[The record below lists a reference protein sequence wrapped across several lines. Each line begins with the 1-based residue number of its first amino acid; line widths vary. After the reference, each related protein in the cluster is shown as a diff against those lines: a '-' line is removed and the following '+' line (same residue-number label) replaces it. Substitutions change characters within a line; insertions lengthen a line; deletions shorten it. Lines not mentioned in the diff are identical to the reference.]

1 MVVWKLYQEKLI
13 CKLNFKIF
21 PFTVL
26 LMNFDSNTVRFFTP
40 ESFDSI
46 KKKHLSGPN
55 GWLLFV
61 ACNAGIDYAQAVKKE
76 YENQLKA
83 NGSSL
88 KEIPLLGS
96 QEKPVTRIFTDTES
110 CPRLDQHVAGSNAFV
125 FQCVHEF
132 ITPNTVNEN
141 IQQLLQV
148 IRTLRAHRAR
158 TITVVTPYCPYS
170 RQDKP
175 SFLKR
180 EATLASLFADQL
192 KIAGADTHLTYH
204 PHALS
209 LHGFY
214 EPDMM
219 LVALSGLDLF
229 VEIFRRFKGLNDI
242 VAVSTDA
249 GGAKFTVHYSDA
261 LNIPYAIA
269 NKFRPG
275 KDKANLLGII
285 GNIQDKKIAIITD
298 DETVTGTSIINAAQW
313 LYTHGVQ
320 QIYIGISHLKLK
332 EQFIPQIINLHKE
345 YGLIELHTTDS
356 IPQIQK
362 ISQLP
367 FLKIH
372 SLASRFAATINRL
385 HYNQSVS
392 DLFKF

>member
-1 MVVWKLYQEKLI
+1 MSSQQKS
-13 CKLNFKIF
+13 
-21 PFTVL
+21 
-26 LMNFDSNTVRFFTP
+26 DSFFTP
-40 ESFDSI
+40 ESFDKI
-46 KKKHLSGPN
+46 KKKQLSGPN

-61 ACNAGIDYAQAVKKE
+61 ACNSGVDYALAVKHE
-76 YENQLKA
+76 YEKQLAA

-88 KEIPLLGS
+88 EKIPLLGDS
-96 QEKPVTRIFTDTES
+96 VTPVTRVFTDTET
-110 CPRLDQHVAGSNAFV
+110 CPRLNQHVAGSNSFV

-132 ITPNTVNEN
+132 STPNTVNEN

-158 TITVVTPYCPYS
+158 TITAVTPYCPYS

-175 SFLKR
+175 SYLER

-192 KIAGADTHLTYH
+192 RVAGADAHLTYH

-214 EPDMM
+214 EPYMM

-229 VEIFRRFKGLNDI
+229 IEIFQSFKGLNDV

-261 LNIPYAIA
+261 MDISYAIA

-285 GNIQDKKIAIITD
+285 GNLQDKKIAIITD
-298 DETVTGTSIINAAQW
+298 DETVTGTSIFNAARW
-313 LYTHGVQ
+313 LYENGVK
-320 QIYIGISHLKLK
+320 QIYIGISHMKLR
-332 EQFIPQIINLHKE
+332 EQYIPKLIELHEKF
-345 YGLIELHTTDS
+345 GLIEFHTTDS
-356 IPQIQK
+356 IPQIPSIIK
-362 ISQLP
+362 LD
-367 FLKIH
+367 FVRIH
-372 SLASRFAATINRL
+372 SLASRFASTINRL

-392 DLFKF
+392 ELFRF